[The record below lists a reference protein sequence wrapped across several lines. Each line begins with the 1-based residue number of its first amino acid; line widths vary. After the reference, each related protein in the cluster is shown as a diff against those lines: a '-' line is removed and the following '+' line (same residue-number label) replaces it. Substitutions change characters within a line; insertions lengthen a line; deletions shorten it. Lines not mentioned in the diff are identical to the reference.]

1 LAFDINNYI
10 NIAPAIE
17 DGNHGCDDYNAFV

>member
-17 DGNHGCDDYNAFV
+17 DGNHGCDDHNTFI